1 MLLSTSSASSHAGST
16 SAVACAPEKFAST
29 SSCID
34 PVLSAD
40 QKSEI
45 AKQVTRD
52 LSIGHRRAGARLTWI
67 IVDDIASGT
76 LSIGGN
82 QITTDAVKEIL
93 AGAPVAV

>member
-1 MLLSTSSASSHAGST
+1 MP
-16 SAVACAPEKFAST
+16 VINVRVMEN
-29 SSCID
+29 
-34 PVLSAD
+34 VLSAD

-45 AKQVTRD
+45 AKQVTETCA
-52 LSIGHRRAGARLTWI
+52 SVIGEPVRELTWV

-82 QITTDAVKEIL
+82 QITTEAVKDIL

>member
-1 MLLSTSSASSHAGST
+1 
-16 SAVACAPEKFAST
+16 VRE
-29 SSCID
+29 
-34 PVLSAD
+34 
-40 QKSEI
+40 
-45 AKQVTRD
+45 
-52 LSIGHRRAGARLTWI
+52 LTWV